1 MTAPEPFQEFARTRD
16 PALRERI
23 VEEHLSLA
31 QHLAR
36 RFAHRGESLDDL
48 VQVASLALV
57 KAVDR
62 FDPDHGVEFS
72 TFAVPTIMGELKRHF
87 RDSGWAMRV
96 PRRLQELH
104 VELGSLTGALS
115 QELGRSPTVGEL
127 ADAAGVSDD
136 EVLEAMEA
144 GSTYRSRSLDAPGPS
159 DESGGSTLAA
169 RLGAPDEELVNSER
183 RAVLEPL
190 LDTLPER
197 ERTIIRL
204 RFVDGLTQSEIGRRV
219 GISQMHVSRLL
230 SRSLDELR
238 ELSRTDHELS

>member
-1 MTAPEPFQEFARTRD
+1 MSPSDAFRELARTRD
-16 PALRERI
+16 PQLRDRI

-31 QHLAR
+31 EHLAR
-36 RFAHRGESLDDL
+36 RFAHRGEPLEDL

-72 TFAVPTIMGELKRHF
+72 SFAVPTIMGELKRHF
-87 RDSGWAMRV
+87 RDTGWAMRV

-104 VELGSLTGALS
+104 VELGTLSGNLS
-115 QELGRSPTVGEL
+115 QELGRSPTVAEL
-127 ADAAGVSDD
+127 AEATATSEDD
-136 EVLEAMEA
+136 VLEAMEA
-144 GSTYRSRSLDAPGPS
+144 GSAYQSASLDAPPPS
-159 DESGGSTLAA
+159 EDAGATLAA
-169 RLGAPDEELVNSER
+169 TVGGPDAALADSER

-190 LDTLPER
+190 LATLPER

-204 RFVDGLTQSEIGRRV
+204 RFVEGLTQSEIGRRV

-230 SRSLDELR
+230 NRSLADLR
-238 ELSRTDHELS
+238 ERSDTDLERP